1 MIKKLKKLCK
11 LGQLQIMNLRHN
23 CIKNIIDGKFIENS
37 FPQIKDFLIKGD
49 PGLTAYNNLGIE
61 DYYNYYYSYG
71 RYFSPK
77 NILEIGVRYGYSLIS
92 LVKGAQES
100 NSFSSAIG
108 IDNQSYESG
117 SERIAFDNI
126 KSVTDKF
133 KLINA
138 DSQKIGNLKTLVGD
152 TRFDLIHV
160 DGDHSYK
167 GCLHDLNITKD
178 ILAENGIIVIDDIFL
193 GSCRV
198 FQAVNRFL
206 KDNATLFDVQILNC
220 FRGHALLRKKI
231 IGAVSSVG

>member
-1 MIKKLKKLCK
+1 MVKKLKKLCN
-11 LGQLQIMNLRHN
+11 LGKLQIMNLRHN
-23 CIKNIIDGKFIENS
+23 CIKTIIDSRFIEIS
-37 FPQIKDFLIKGD
+37 FPVIKNYLIKGD
-49 PGLTAYNNLGIE
+49 TGLTAYNNLGMD

-100 NSFSSAIG
+100 KCFANAVG
-108 IDNQSYESG
+108 IDNQSYERG
-117 SERIAFDNI
+117 SERVAYENI
-126 KSVTDKF
+126 KSVTDEF

-138 DSQKIGNLKTLVGD
+138 DSQKITDLGKLVGD
-152 TRFDLIHV
+152 MRFDLIHV

-167 GCLHDLNITKD
+167 GCLHDLNITKE
-178 ILAENGIIVIDDIFL
+178 ILADNGVIIIDDIFL

-206 KDNATLFDVQILNC
+206 KNNAYLFDVQIINC
-220 FRGHALLRKKI
+220 FRGHAILKKNNA
-231 IGAVSSVG
+231 GG

>member
-1 MIKKLKKLCK
+1 
-11 LGQLQIMNLRHN
+11 MNLRYN

-37 FPQIKDFLIKGD
+37 FPQIKDYLIEGD
-49 PGLTAYNNLGIE
+49 TGLTAYNNSGMD

-71 RYFSPK
+71 RYFAAK

-92 LVKGAQES
+92 LVKGAQDAKT
-100 NSFSSAIG
+100 FIAAIG
-108 IDNQSYESG
+108 IDNQSYENG
-117 SERIAFDNI
+117 SERIAFGNI

-138 DSQKIGNLKTLVGD
+138 DSQKITDIKTLVGD
-152 TRFDLIHV
+152 MRFDLIHV

-167 GCLHDLNITKD
+167 GCLQDLNITKE
-178 ILAENGIIVIDDIFL
+178 ILTDNGIIVIDDMFL

-206 KDNATLFDVQILNC
+206 KNNAGLFDVQIINC
-220 FRGHALLRKKI
+220 FRGHAILKKK
-231 IGAVSSVG
+231 SSRV